1 MPLDN
6 KNAFGEPDNTETRY
20 SGLVDQIDALL
31 WMEHDNGSLSQDQL
45 DQLADLRNQIEV
57 YGERAE
63 GWVRECDR
71 VLSGKPV
78 SSKLESMMDFYTKF
92 ANSFDCPPVLAEAAV
107 KMFKEVLLES
117 SQSSNVAE
125 QLRQKV
131 GVNPNET
138 QGMGVF
144 GLSGDDNLP
153 QQTTIDNTIS
163 DAMISGSFDAIGD
176 DISTADPNGFDETSM
191 GLGSSELNTS
201 GNDLNPDDWATEE
214 PAPEEGATEG
224 TPEEGN
230 EAEGGAEPVAEEGGA
245 GEETNTANDSGG
257 METLDL

>member
-1 MPLDN
+1 MSNSLN
-6 KNAFGEPDNTETRY
+6 FTILRNYT
-20 SGLVDQIDALL
+20 GLVDQIDALL
-31 WMEHDNGSLSQDQL
+31 WMEHDNGSLSQEQL

-57 YGERAE
+57 YGERAD
-63 GWVRECDR
+63 GWVKSCDR
-71 VLSGKPV
+71 ALAGKPV
-78 SSKLESMMDFYTKF
+78 SAKYESMIGFYTKF
-92 ANSFDCPPVLAEAAV
+92 VNSFDCPPVLAEAAV

-125 QLRQKV
+125 HLRQKV

-176 DISTADPNGFDETSM
+176 DISTADPNGFDETLM
-191 GLGSSELNTS
+191 GLGSSELDTS
-201 GNDLNPDDWATEE
+201 GNNLNPDDW
-214 PAPEEGATEG
+214 GNRG
-224 TPEEGN
+224 TGTRRRCYERHLEEGN
-230 EAEGGAEPVAEEGGA
+230 EAETDTEPVVKEGGA
-245 GEETNTANDSGG
+245 GEETNTTNDSGG
-257 METLDL
+257 METLEL

>member
-20 SGLVDQIDALL
+20 SGLAEQIDALL
-31 WMEHDNGSLSQDQL
+31 WMEHDNGSLSKEQL
-45 DQLADLRNQIEV
+45 DQLADLRDHIAA
-57 YGERAE
+57 YGERAA

-78 SSKLESMMDFYTKF
+78 PPKLESMMGFYARF

-191 GLGSSELNTS
+191 GLGSSELDTS

-214 PAPEEGATEG
+214 PASEEGATEG

-230 EAEGGAEPVAEEGGA
+230 EAETGAEPVAEEGGA
-245 GEETNTANDSGG
+245 GEETNTADDSGG